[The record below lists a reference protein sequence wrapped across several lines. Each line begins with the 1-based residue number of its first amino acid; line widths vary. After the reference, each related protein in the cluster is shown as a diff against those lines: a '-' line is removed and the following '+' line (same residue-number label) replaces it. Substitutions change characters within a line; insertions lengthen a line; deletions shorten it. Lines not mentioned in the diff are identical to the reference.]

1 MRDSYFSCDTREF
14 ISLTERLTGKE
25 MKKVQRQALQKGSSI
40 LVKQTRKE
48 MKRAGFKFR
57 KGMEK
62 AVSSRINRY
71 KDRATI
77 HLFGQHS
84 LMGKDRGIMRYLEVG
99 TQERYRNVK
108 YSYRKGKR
116 MAKTAGGQRAGYSGK
131 IKGYRF
137 FERAREATENSI
149 ERAINAAL
157 ELGINKINNSK
168 I

>member
-14 ISLTERLTGKE
+14 ISLTQRLTGKE
-25 MKKVQRQALQKGSSI
+25 MKKVQRKALQKGSSL

-48 MKRAGFKFR
+48 MKQAGFKFR

-71 KDRATI
+71 KDKATI

-84 LMGKDRGIMRYLEVG
+84 LTGKDRGIIRYLEVG
-99 TQERYRNVK
+99 TKERYRSVK
-108 YSYRKGKR
+108 HSYRKGKKI
-116 MAKTAGGQRAGYSGK
+116 AKAIGGQRTGYSGK

-137 FERAREATENSI
+137 FERAREVTENSI
-149 ERAINAAL
+149 ERAINDTL
-157 ELGINKINNSK
+157 EQGINKINNSK